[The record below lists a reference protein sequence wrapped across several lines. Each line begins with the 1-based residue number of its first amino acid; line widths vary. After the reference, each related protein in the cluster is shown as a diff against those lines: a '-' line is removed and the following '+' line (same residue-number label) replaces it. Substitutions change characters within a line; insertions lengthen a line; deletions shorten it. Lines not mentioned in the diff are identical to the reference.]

1 MLGLCSRHTKAKY
14 FGVRP
19 NLSQFFR
26 CIHFNADGPFAG
38 DHLNLGL
45 EVRICTIQCNRN
57 SNFLN
62 QGLYDCYQKMNEPLS
77 SLKCRWQNLFSPLF
91 WIIRLHILSKTSDCI
106 IYPKHQI
113 AYFIQNIRLH
123 IYPHLKLSSY
133 EFGLKKKKIKK
144 EQHPGILPPEVGQD
158 IFM

>member
-106 IYPKHQI
+106 FYSKHQI

-123 IYPHLKLSSY
+123 ILFKTSDCIFYPRLKLSSY
-133 EFGLKKKKIKK
+133 EFGLKKKKK
-144 EQHPGILPPEVGQD
+144 
-158 IFM
+158 